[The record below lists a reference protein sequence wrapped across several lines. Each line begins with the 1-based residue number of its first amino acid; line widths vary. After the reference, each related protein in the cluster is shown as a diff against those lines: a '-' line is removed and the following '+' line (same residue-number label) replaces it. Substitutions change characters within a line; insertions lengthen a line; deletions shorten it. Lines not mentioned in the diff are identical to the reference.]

1 MTQPTFK
8 EVVRKIKGLLKVGDK
23 YDLSN
28 ISDLL
33 SDDKNNYI
41 VKPDGTPHKLT
52 DNIKSVNS
60 VKPKEGT
67 NSITIPTIAKIVDE
81 TGTEHNITKVGQE
94 VVLNNISSKT
104 YKVIDTQVKKDG
116 FGYSSLLFNN
126 MINSTG
132 FAICNGKLYP
142 LTVYNATGINV
153 LGIATSDNIN
163 NAVAVVTI
171 FDKDNINDEIISS

>member
-8 EVVRKIKGLLKVGDK
+8 EVVRKIKGLLKVSDK
-23 YDLSN
+23 YDLGN

-33 SDDKNNYI
+33 SDNKTNYI
-41 VKPDGTPHKLT
+41 VKPDGKPHNLT

-60 VKPKEGT
+60 IKPETGT

-94 VVLNNISSKT
+94 VVLNHIQSKT
-104 YKVIDTQVKKDG
+104 YKVFDTVVKRDSV
-116 FGYSSLLFNN
+116 GYTSLLFSN

-142 LTVYNATGINV
+142 LTVYNSTGINM

-163 NAVAVVTI
+163 NTNAVVTI
-171 FDKDNINDEIISS
+171 FDKDK